1 MNEQQKVLLKQ
12 WVEALRSGKYKKDTC
27 QLKTSNGYCC
37 MGVAV
42 VVHPEWKISKKKKH
56 FIDELNKEVGCE
68 NEFPPVEML
77 KDFGLNI
84 ELVRKLI
91 RMNDIELLPFKEIAD
106 YIEKELL
113 SNE

>member
-42 VVHPEWKISKKKKH
+42 VVHPEWKISNTKKRYN
-56 FIDELNKEVGCE
+56 DEIEKIVGYE
-68 NEFPPVEML
+68 NEFPPVEMI

-84 ELVRKLI
+84 EFVRKLI
-91 RMNDIELLPFKEIAD
+91 RMNDIELLPFNQIAD